1 MPTVVT
7 IPGWNPSDPPAH
19 ATLREVHEITER
31 HRRPVRTLMMQMNP
45 QRFQQIIGSDEDTVE
60 GLMADP
66 DLAFT
71 QREADTFMSLG
82 DRVVAACLLSWT
94 IDQPIPTSADAMMD
108 LPPHLYDA
116 LQEATKDIG
125 AALLGAPG
133 MEPAPAPEP
142 PADAPVEVVPL
153 PGDAVSA
160 MPVPPMPVSR
170 GVIDPYSV
178 DAVEDKTSP
187 TGASGD

>member
-45 QRFQQIIGSDEDTVE
+45 ARFQQIIGSDEDTVE

-66 DLAFT
+66 ELAFT

-94 IDQPIPTSADAMMD
+94 IDQPIPATADAMMD

-133 MEPAPAPEP
+133 MEPAPVAER
-142 PADAPVEVVPL
+142 PVEVVPL
-153 PGDAVSA
+153 PGDPPPA
-160 MPVPPMPVSR
+160 PMPIPGPAV
-170 GVIDPYSV
+170 VDPYTV
-178 DAVEDKTSP
+178 DGIEDKASP
-187 TGASGD
+187 TGASGA

>member
-45 QRFQQIIGSDEDTVE
+45 QRFAQIIASDDDTIE
-60 GLMADP
+60 GLIADP
-66 DLAFT
+66 ELAFT

-94 IDQPIPTSADAMMD
+94 IDQPIPANADAMMD

-125 AALLGAPG
+125 AALLGSPG

-142 PADAPVEVVPL
+142 PVVVPAPGESTPVAAL
-153 PGDAVSA
+153 PAPG
-160 MPVPPMPVSR
+160 PH
-170 GVIDPYSV
+170 VIDPYTV
-178 DAVEDKTSP
+178 DGIEDRTSP
-187 TGASGD
+187 TGASGA